1 MISTGDL
8 KKGVVIEVDGTQYQ
22 VVDWE
27 HIKVGRGSA
36 QVRLKLRDIRAGHQM
51 ERTFQAGTKWPRVR
65 MESVAMQYLYS
76 DGDFYYFMNTATFE
90 QIPLSE
96 RVVGGALPFLAENQG
111 VEVLFA
117 ADDPI
122 GVDLPAAVSLRVAKS
137 EPGIRGD
144 TASGATKPAT
154 LSTGHTVTVPL
165 FIGPGDLIKV
175 DTRTGQYLERVE
187 AAS

>member
-1 MISTGDL
+1 MVADVEERLG
-8 KKGVVIEVDGTQYQ
+8 
-22 VVDWE
+22 E
-27 HIKVGRGSA
+27 H
-36 QVRLKLRDIRAGHQM
+36 
-51 ERTFQAGTKWPRVR
+51 
-65 MESVAMQYLYS
+65 
-76 DGDFYYFMNTATFE
+76 
-90 QIPLSE
+90 
-96 RVVGGALPFLAENQG
+96 
-111 VEVLFA
+111 LFA